1 MKYLD
6 YFLILISI
14 AFFCGAYYEY
24 GISSE
29 LIKNGVEAEATFV
42 DYKVSI
48 NRSKGKEKKS
58 YYPIYEYL
66 DDSNNVLEY
75 VSNEGSSTMNVDVG
89 SKVNLLYSKEINQ
102 ARINTTW
109 GLYSLTAIEIFIGL
123 ISISVMLFR
132 ISRKNTKFK
141 ISNDEM
147 KRT

>member
-1 MKYLD
+1 V
-6 YFLILISI
+6 
-14 AFFCGAYYEY
+14 
-24 GISSE
+24 ISSE
-29 LIKNGVEAEATFV
+29 LIKNVIEAEATFV
-42 DYKVSI
+42 DYKVSVD
-48 NRSKGKEKKS
+48 RSKGKEKKS

-66 DDSNNVLEY
+66 DDSNNVLKY
-75 VSNEGSSTMNVDVG
+75 VSDEGSSSMNVDIG

-132 ISRKNTKFK
+132 VSRKNTQFN
-141 ISNDEM
+141 IGPDM

>member
-6 YFLILISI
+6 YLLIIISI
-14 AFFCGAYYEY
+14 AFFFGAYYEY
-24 GISSE
+24 GVSSE

-42 DYKVSI
+42 DYKVSVD
-48 NRSKGKEKKS
+48 RSKGKEKKS

-66 DDSNNVLEY
+66 DDSNNVLKY
-75 VSNEGSSTMNVDVG
+75 VSDEGSSSMNVDIG
-89 SKVNLLYSKEINQ
+89 SKVNILYSKEINQ

-132 ISRKNTKFK
+132 VSKKNTQFNIGPEK
-141 ISNDEM
+141 
-147 KRT
+147 